1 MKTFLLGCLCGFIA
15 AIIILFLYCSLRIGG
30 DKDE

>member
-1 MKTFLLGCLCGFIA
+1 MKIFLLGCLCGFVI
-15 AIIILFLYCSLRIGG
+15 AIIILFLYAALRMGG

>member
-1 MKTFLLGCLCGFIA
+1 MKTFLLGCLCGFVISL
-15 AIIILFLYCSLRIGG
+15 LFIFIYLSIVVGG